1 MAKDFYQVLGLKRDA
16 DEKAIKGAYRTHAD
30 EDAKFSTSGQ
40 KRWKLSKTA
49 VPLWLLLAVPMMG
62 AYRVEAQEI
71 RVAAAADLKYALD
84 EIIAGFEKGRPGA
97 SVSATYGSSGN
108 LFAQLGNGAPFDLFL
123 SADAKFPRR
132 LMQKQKAAPDS
143 FFLYAVGRL
152 VIWVPNAS
160 PLNVTKLK
168 MQALLA
174 PGVRKIS
181 IANPQHAPY
190 GQAAV
195 AAMKKAG
202 VYEGVK
208 ENLVLGEN
216 VAQAAQFVQ
225 AGAADVGIIALSLA
239 KSSKMQKAGR
249 YWEIPLS
256 LFPRLEQGGIVLSS
270 SRNPMLA
277 RQFRAQLTGKSARSV
292 LTRYGFILPAPPL
305 AKR

>member
-1 MAKDFYQVLGLKRDA
+1 MKL
-16 DEKAIKGAYRTHAD
+16 
-30 EDAKFSTSGQ
+30 
-40 KRWKLSKTA
+40 WKLAS
-49 VPLWLLLAVPMMG
+49 LCLLAATLMG
-62 AYRVEAQEI
+62 AHPAKAQEI

-84 EIIAGFEKGRPGA
+84 EIIAGFEKRNPGA

-108 LFAQLGNGAPFDLFL
+108 LFAQLDNGAPFDLFL

-132 LMQKQKAAPDS
+132 LVQGKKAAPDS

-152 VIWVPNAS
+152 VVWVPNAS
-160 PLNVTKLK
+160 PLDVKQLK
-168 MQALLA
+168 MRALSA

-202 VYEGVK
+202 VYEGAK
-208 ENLVLGEN
+208 ANLVLGEN

-225 AGAADVGIIALSLA
+225 TGAADIGVIALSLA
-239 KSSKMQKAGR
+239 KSSKMQKEGR

-270 SRNPMLA
+270 SKNPVLA
-277 RQFRAQLTGKSARSV
+277 RRFRAELTGKAGRTT
-292 LTRYGFILPAPPL
+292 LQRYGFILPSVAA

>member
-1 MAKDFYQVLGLKRDA
+1 MKFLKIA
-16 DEKAIKGAYRTHAD
+16 A
-30 EDAKFSTSGQ
+30 S
-40 KRWKLSKTA
+40 
-49 VPLWLLLAVPMMG
+49 LWLFLAASLAG
-62 AYRVEAQEI
+62 AHRAGAQEI

-84 EIIAGFEKGRPGA
+84 EVIADFEKARPGA

-108 LFAQLGNGAPFDLFL
+108 LFAQLDNGAPFDLFL

-132 LMQKQKAAPDS
+132 LVQNKKAAPDS

-152 VIWVPNAS
+152 VIWVPNDS
-160 PLNVTKLK
+160 PLDVKKLG
-168 MQALLA
+168 MRALVA

-195 AAMKKAG
+195 AAMSKAG
-202 VYEGVK
+202 VYEGAK
-208 ENLVLGEN
+208 GNLVLGEN

-225 AGAADVGIIALSLA
+225 TGAADIGVIALSLA

-256 LFPRLEQGGIVLSS
+256 LFPRLEQGGIILAS
-270 SRNPMLA
+270 SRNLALA
-277 RQFRAQLTGKSARSV
+277 REFRAQLTGKSGRSV
-292 LTRYGFILPAPPL
+292 LRRYGFILPSVA
-305 AKR
+305 AVKR